1 MDDLLMNTVVLDT
14 ETTSLDN
21 KVAEIIE
28 FGFVLK
34 MDDGDWEQ
42 FDELHK
48 PSEPISPIISA
59 VTYISNRMVE
69 NKIPFIDAY
78 EDFDKILETVGTP
91 EDTLIVAHNVDYDRG
106 VFQNQYKESKVLD
119 YDWVCTLRMAKKLFK
134 DDETVEKYT
143 LGYLRYRFDLD
154 VADDLPMHRASADAY
169 VAAKL
174 FEYLLE
180 VAEEQGVFN
189 NLVDKRTRLIEWLE
203 EPIVTTIMPFG
214 KHKGKPLT
222 EVPADYW
229 AWALDNMN
237 SLNENH
243 DDYDPDFAASVINA
257 FENV

>member
-1 MDDLLMNTVVLDT
+1 MDELLMNTVVLDT
-14 ETTSLDN
+14 ETTSLDC
-21 KVAEIIE
+21 KEAEIIE

-34 MDDGDWEQ
+34 MEDDWQQ

-48 PSEPISPIISA
+48 PSQPISPIISA

-69 NKIPFIDAY
+69 DKPPFEEAVD
-78 EDFDKILETVGTP
+78 DFDKILETIGSP
-91 EDTLIVAHNVDYDRG
+91 DDTLIVAHNVDYDKG
-106 VFQNQYKESKVLD
+106 VFEARYNTSKALD
-119 YDWVCTLRMAKKLFK
+119 YDWVCTLRMARKLFK
-134 DDETVEKYT
+134 DDPTVEKYT

-180 VAEEQGVFN
+180 VAEEQGVFD
-189 NLVDKRTRLIEWLE
+189 NLMDTRARLIEWLA

-214 KHKGKPLT
+214 KHKGKKLT

-243 DDYDPDFAASVINA
+243 DDYDADFAASVINA
-257 FENV
+257 FDGQL